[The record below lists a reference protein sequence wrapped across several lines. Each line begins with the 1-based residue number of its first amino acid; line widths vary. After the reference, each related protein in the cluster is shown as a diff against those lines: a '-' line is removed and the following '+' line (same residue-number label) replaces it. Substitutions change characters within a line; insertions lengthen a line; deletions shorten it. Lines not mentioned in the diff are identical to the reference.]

1 MYDIITDES
10 ENTGGVGT
18 VQSTLRFTGKS
29 RPSNNQIVPSDRGQY
44 SCEFYNSVKKA
55 DSSML
60 LRIER
65 KSISLFKIHFL
76 CHPLFHC
83 SFLTF

>member
-1 MYDIITDES
+1 MYDIFTDES

-29 RPSNNQIVPSDRGQY
+29 RPGGNQIVPSDRGQY
-44 SCEFYNSVKKA
+44 SCVFYNSVKQA
-55 DSSML
+55 ETSML

-65 KSISLFKIHFL
+65 KWILNKIYFK
-76 CHPLFHC
+76 
-83 SFLTF
+83 

>member
-18 VQSTLRFTGKS
+18 VQSTLRFAGKS
-29 RPSNNQIVPSDRGQY
+29 RPGGNQIVPSDRGQY
-44 SCEFYNSVKKA
+44 SCSFYNSVKSA
-55 DSSML
+55 ESAML

-65 KSISLFKIHFL
+65 KKNYLRKHFKNKHELDIYK
-76 CHPLFHC
+76 
-83 SFLTF
+83 